1 MLLQTLQISTKQ
13 LFPKIKFCHGRN
25 KFIYL
30 HECDCND
37 KCKLIPNIKQSLQ
50 YLYNIKN
57 NNDVI
62 K

>member
-13 LFPKIKFCHGRN
+13 LFPKFRFCHGRN

-37 KCKLIPNIKQSLQ
+37 KCKLIPNINIIKNTLS
-50 YLYNIKN
+50 LYNKN
-57 NNDVI
+57 NNII